1 MFLLSFY
8 EDSNKVNNLNL
19 WKGHTEDKKA
29 AVHVN
34 ASEPYYEYL
43 EMYYDQYMA
52 LSDARKKSLVEIWS

>member
-1 MFLLSFY
+1 M
-8 EDSNKVNNLNL
+8 
-19 WKGHTEDKKA
+19 
-29 AVHVN
+29 HVN